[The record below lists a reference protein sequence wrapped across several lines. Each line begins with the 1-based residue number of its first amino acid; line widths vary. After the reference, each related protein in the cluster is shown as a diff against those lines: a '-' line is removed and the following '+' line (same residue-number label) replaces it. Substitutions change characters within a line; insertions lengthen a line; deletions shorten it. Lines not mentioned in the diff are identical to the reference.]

1 MSDKA
6 AESEALRLDKWLWF
20 ARFCKTRALSQK
32 LIESG
37 HVTVNGA
44 KVCKVS
50 ANVRVGDGIELV
62 LGPVKRVITVRA
74 MAERPGPAPEA
85 QLLYE
90 EMTPAEKLTGLEK
103 GLPLHKSAHKPLLFR
118 PRGAGR
124 PTKKDRREITKH
136 MNERW
141 DDGEA

>member
-6 AESEALRLDKWLWF
+6 AESASQRLDKWLWF

-44 KVCKVS
+44 KIRKVS
-50 ANVRVGDGIELV
+50 ANLRPGDVIELV
-62 LGPVKRVITVRA
+62 LGPVKRILTVRGL
-74 MAERPGPAPEA
+74 AERRGPAPEA

-90 EMTPAEKLTGLEK
+90 ESAPAEKLIGLEK
-103 GLPLHKSAHKPLLFR
+103 GLPLHKSGPNPLLFR
-118 PRGAGR
+118 PRGVGR

-136 MNERW
+136 MSERW
-141 DDGEA
+141 DDDEA